1 MNRALILRSLL
12 PRARASFSTTTRSQ
26 IQNKV
31 KENQLRFQSKDGQ
44 EEAIKAGSSVDPR
57 VRIAY
62 NAAMTI
68 AGVCFAFLGFA
79 LYVAAH
85 KTDQQNEKKT

>member
-31 KENQLRFQSKDGQ
+31 KENQLRFQKDDGLPVHLKGGLMDTFSYTV
-44 EEAIKAGSSVDPR
+44 IMGLTVAGT
-57 VRIAY
+57 AW
-62 NAAMTI
+62 
-68 AGVCFAFLGFA
+68 VCYELFTLSMP
-79 LYVAAH
+79 
-85 KTDQQNEKKT
+85 KK